1 MSANPNEGPS
11 PGGGAS
17 GGTEAV
23 RRDAGGDP
31 EEWRHETAR
40 VNGVSLHYVRVDPDP
55 AAVERET
62 EPPLV
67 VCLHGFP
74 EFWYAWRHQLSPLA
88 EAGFRV
94 VAPDMRGY
102 NRSSKPAGVNSYRPA
117 ELVADV
123 RGLVE
128 GLGYARTHLV
138 GHDWGGL
145 VAWETAIRE
154 PDLLDRLVVLNAPH
168 PECYRR
174 TLRRSPRQALRSWY
188 AFAVQVPWVPER
200 LLRASDLAAVGRILS
215 DTARP
220 GAFSEAEIER
230 YKRAMATEGT
240 MTAALNYYRAQF
252 RDGLG
257 RELRSLVGRDRDT
270 TVRVPT
276 VVVWGEQDRALG
288 TELLDGLGEFVPDL
302 HVERL
307 PEASHWVQADA
318 PDQVTDLLL
327 DSLD

>member
-1 MSANPNEGPS
+1 MSANPGGRS
-11 PGGGAS
+11 PPATPGA
-17 GGTEAV
+17 
-23 RRDAGGDP
+23 DDDP
-31 EEWRHETAR
+31 ETWRHETAHLD
-40 VNGVSLHYVRVDPDP
+40 GVSLHYVRVDPEP
-55 AAVERET
+55 GAAAGAT
-62 EPPLV
+62 EPPLA

-88 EAGFRV
+88 DAGFRV

-102 NRSSKPAGVNSYRPA
+102 NRSSKPEGVASYRL
-117 ELVADV
+117 ENLVADV

-128 GLGYARTHLV
+128 SLGYARTHLV

-168 PECYRR
+168 PERYRR
-174 TLRRSPRQALRSWY
+174 TLRQSPRQVLRSSY
-188 AFAVQVPWVPER
+188 AVAAQVPWLPER
-200 LLRASDLAAVGRILS
+200 LLRANDLAAVERLLA

-220 GAFSEAEIER
+220 DAFSEAEIER

-252 RDGLG
+252 RGGVG
-257 RELRSLVGRDRDT
+257 RELRSLVGRERDT

-276 VVVWGEQDRALG
+276 MVVWGEQDRALG
-288 TELLDGLGEFVPDL
+288 TELLDGLGAFVPDL
-302 HVERL
+302 RVERL
-307 PEASHWVQADA
+307 PAASHWVQADA
-318 PDQVTDLLL
+318 PDRVTDLLL
-327 DSLD
+327 DFLG

>member
-1 MSANPNEGPS
+1 MSANPGERPS
-11 PGGGAS
+11 STAP
-17 GGTEAV
+17 
-23 RRDAGGDP
+23 DAGGDP
-31 EEWRHETAR
+31 EEWRHETAH

-55 AAVERET
+55 ATVDGAT

-88 EAGFRV
+88 DAGFRV

-102 NRSSKPAGVNSYRPA
+102 NRSSKPAGVASYRPG
-117 ELVADV
+117 ELVGDV

-145 VAWETAIRE
+145 VAWEVAIRE

-168 PECYRR
+168 PERYRR
-174 TLRRSPRQALRSWY
+174 ALRQSPRQVLRSWY
-188 AFAVQVPWVPER
+188 AVAAQVPWLPER
-200 LLRASDLAAVGRILS
+200 LLRANDLAAVGRMLS

-220 GAFSEAEIER
+220 GAFSETEIER
-230 YKRAMATEGT
+230 YKRAMATEGA

-252 RDGLG
+252 REGVG
-257 RELRSLVGRDRDT
+257 RELRALVGRDRDT

-276 VVVWGEQDRALG
+276 MVVWGEQDRALG
-288 TELLDGLGEFVPDL
+288 TELLDGFEDFVPGL
-302 HVERL
+302 RVERL
-307 PEASHWVQADA
+307 PEASHWVQADE
-318 PDQVTDLLL
+318 PDRVTDLLL
-327 DSLD
+327 DFLD

>member
-1 MSANPNEGPS
+1 MSTNPGDRS
-11 PGGGAS
+11 PPATPAADEDS
-17 GGTEAV
+17 A
-23 RRDAGGDP
+23 A
-31 EEWRHETAR
+31 WRHETAHLD
-40 VNGVSLHYVRVDPDP
+40 GVRLHYVRVDPEP
-55 AAVERET
+55 GAAAGAT

-102 NRSSKPAGVNSYRPA
+102 NRSSKPEGVASYRL
-117 ELVADV
+117 ENLVADV

-128 GLGYARTHLV
+128 SLGYARTHLV

-168 PECYRR
+168 PERYRR
-174 TLRRSPRQALRSWY
+174 TLRRSPRQVLRSWY
-188 AFAVQVPWVPER
+188 AVAAQVPWLPER
-200 LLRASDLAAVGRILS
+200 LLRANDLAAVGRLLA

-230 YKRAMATEGT
+230 YKQAMATEGT

-252 RDGLG
+252 REGVG

-270 TVRVPT
+270 TVGVPT
-276 VVVWGEQDRALG
+276 MVVWGEQDRALG
-288 TELLDGLGEFVPDL
+288 TELLDGLGAFVPDL
-302 HVERL
+302 RVERL
-307 PEASHWVQADA
+307 PAASHWVQADA
-318 PDQVTDLLL
+318 PDRVTDLLL
-327 DSLD
+327 DFLD

>member
-1 MSANPNEGPS
+1 MSANQGERPS
-11 PGGGAS
+11 PATPGA
-17 GGTEAV
+17 
-23 RRDAGGDP
+23 DGDP
-31 EEWRHETAR
+31 KEWRHET
-40 VNGVSLHYVRVDPDP
+40 VHLDGVSLHYVRVDPDP
-55 AAVERET
+55 ADVDGESA
-62 EPPLV
+62 PPLV

-88 EAGFRV
+88 DAGFRV

-102 NRSSKPAGVNSYRPA
+102 NRSSKPAGVASYRPGK
-117 ELVADV
+117 LVGDV

-128 GLGYARTHLV
+128 HLGYARTHLV

-145 VAWETAIRE
+145 VAWETAIRD

-174 TLRRSPRQALRSWY
+174 TLRRSPRQVLRSWY
-188 AFAVQVPWVPER
+188 AVAAQVPWLPER
-200 LLRASDLAAVGRILS
+200 LLRANDLAAVGRMLA

-220 GAFSEAEIER
+220 GAFSEADIQR

-252 RDGLG
+252 REGVG
-257 RELRSLVGRDRDT
+257 RELRALVGRDRDT

-276 VVVWGEQDRALG
+276 MVVWGEQDRALG
-288 TELLDGLGEFVPDL
+288 IELLDGLETFVPDL
-302 HVERL
+302 RVERL

-318 PDQVTDLLL
+318 PDRVTDLLL
-327 DSLD
+327 DFL